1 MCGIALLFNES
12 DSENYK
18 IKEIIKK
25 INHRGPDD
33 EGYFHDTNL
42 EIGSCRLSILDLSD
56 KGHMPLFDKSGR
68 YVISYNGEIYNY
80 LELKKKFNIET
91 KSSSDTE
98 VLIELYKLLNK
109 KMLDYLNG
117 IFSFIIYDKQKKEIF
132 CARDR
137 LGVKPMYYFKNK
149 NMLIIS
155 SEIKGVL
162 DFKNQ
167 IELNKKAIN
176 TYINTSFYDIGKN
189 TFYKNIFQLEQSSYL
204 EFNLENKVFNI
215 SRYWNIQKKNVTK
228 KNDRELQDKLKKLI
242 DNAFTLQIRT
252 DTNLGVNVS
261 GGIDSKL
268 MMLKLNEING
278 GQKNIQANSFYFD
291 DYEFSEK
298 KEVEKFISKIGW
310 KVNFYKITPDDVIE
324 NFDKVFNSQ
333 DEPFPGVPTIGKDL
347 LIKRAYKEDCKVIL
361 EGQGGDDFAGGYKY
375 IQPFYIKSLLKNFK
389 IKEAYQEV
397 KSFMKIEELN
407 FNSFLKFYFSCLK
420 NIKGENLSADGT
432 SIYDKSILN
441 NNNNKN
447 DIDLYKDVLKKIKD
461 FESPLKKIIHRD
473 LFYCKLPRILRSCDR
488 SSMAHGKELRVPLLD
503 HNIVEFFLNLNE
515 KRIIY
520 KGNLRY
526 FYRNFISNYF
536 PLIEKNDIFQ
546 RKKYVSDP
554 QTKWMKNE
562 LFEWAL
568 SILSSKR
575 FNEMNIYDQ
584 KKLVNLFKEFK
595 FNNRMNNSNIFW
607 QALCLYKLY
616 ERV

>member
-215 SRYWNIQKKNVTK
+215 SRYWNIQKKKRNK
-228 KNDRELQDKLKKLI
+228 KK
-242 DNAFTLQIRT
+242 
-252 DTNLGVNVS
+252 
-261 GGIDSKL
+261 
-268 MMLKLNEING
+268 
-278 GQKNIQANSFYFD
+278 
-291 DYEFSEK
+291 
-298 KEVEKFISKIGW
+298 
-310 KVNFYKITPDDVIE
+310 
-324 NFDKVFNSQ
+324 
-333 DEPFPGVPTIGKDL
+333 
-347 LIKRAYKEDCKVIL
+347 
-361 EGQGGDDFAGGYKY
+361 
-375 IQPFYIKSLLKNFK
+375 
-389 IKEAYQEV
+389 
-397 KSFMKIEELN
+397 
-407 FNSFLKFYFSCLK
+407 
-420 NIKGENLSADGT
+420 
-432 SIYDKSILN
+432 
-441 NNNNKN
+441 
-447 DIDLYKDVLKKIKD
+447 
-461 FESPLKKIIHRD
+461 
-473 LFYCKLPRILRSCDR
+473 
-488 SSMAHGKELRVPLLD
+488 
-503 HNIVEFFLNLNE
+503 
-515 KRIIY
+515 
-520 KGNLRY
+520 
-526 FYRNFISNYF
+526 
-536 PLIEKNDIFQ
+536 
-546 RKKYVSDP
+546 
-554 QTKWMKNE
+554 
-562 LFEWAL
+562 
-568 SILSSKR
+568 
-575 FNEMNIYDQ
+575 
-584 KKLVNLFKEFK
+584 
-595 FNNRMNNSNIFW
+595 
-607 QALCLYKLY
+607 
-616 ERV
+616 